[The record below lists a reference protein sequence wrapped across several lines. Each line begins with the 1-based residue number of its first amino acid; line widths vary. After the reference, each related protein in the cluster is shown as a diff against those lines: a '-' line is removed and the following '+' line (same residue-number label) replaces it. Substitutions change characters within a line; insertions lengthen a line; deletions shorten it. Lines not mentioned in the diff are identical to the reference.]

1 MWILKEALELSGT
14 LFPDDPLNS
23 DNLRKAFLELDL
35 TSGPAVETFPVNHIT
50 FDGKGDNPY
59 ARATIMQVIKGE
71 PKVVWPFDEA
81 EAEFVFPRLDATY

>member
-1 MWILKEALELSGT
+1 M
-14 LFPDDPLNS
+14 
-23 DNLRKAFLELDL
+23 
-35 TSGPAVETFPVNHIT
+35 ETFPVNHIA

-81 EAEFVFPRLDATY
+81 EAEFVFPRSDATY